1 MKKIKINLKLFLLL
15 ILVPFLVVIFPENSN
30 SIGGRIS
37 EKNAVKT
44 YWQKAPIMPRAAKYF
59 IRTEK
64 IKAKKTTLNNHP
76 MNISKPALRKMLSQ
90 LAYKYDRNHPEIPL
104 FSDNELELLTNYVP
118 IALQEAKANHDV
130 TFVIKGPHSS
140 ARWALKEER
149 LTAGRIFVSNNQLNL
164 ILGAVQVNLQPTI
177 DERYQ
182 GNVWET
188 TKLYYDI
195 GRRKKSAKYE
205 GLVVVYDQKKKGI
218 YRKTSKRKDWF
229 VFTELAYQQA
239 IQKDIDTGM
248 SREQYRTLQE
258 QIDVLQKQLNKGNNQ
273 RPIKK
278 QQLQRQQKK
287 TIKKDYPKKE
297 TKSRSANAKEKQ
309 VILQQRLNTL
319 EKLYKKGMLDENEY
333 QRKRQEILKEI

>member
-15 ILVPFLVVIFPENSN
+15 ILVPFFSIIFPQNS
-30 SIGGRIS
+30 SGIGGRIS
-37 EKNAVKT
+37 EKYAVKT
-44 YWQKAPIMPRAAKYF
+44 YWEKAPIMPQAAKYF

-64 IKAKKTTLNNHP
+64 IKVKKTVLNNHP
-76 MNISKPALRKMLSQ
+76 INISKPALRKMLSQ
-90 LAYKYDRNHPEIPL
+90 LAYKYDRDRPEIPL
-104 FSDNELELLTNYVP
+104 FSDQELELLTNYVP
-118 IALQEAKANHDV
+118 KALQESKANHDV

-140 ARWALKEER
+140 ARWALREER

-205 GLVVVYDQKKKGI
+205 GLVVVYDQEKKGI
-218 YRKTSKRKDWF
+218 YRKSSKRKDWF

-239 IQKDIDTGM
+239 IEKDINTGM
-248 SREQYRTLQE
+248 SREQYRTLQG

-273 RPIKK
+273 RPI
-278 QQLQRQQKK
+278 QRQKKK
-287 TIKKDYPKKE
+287 TITKDYPKKE
-297 TKSRSANAKEKQ
+297 SKSRSANTEEKQ
-309 VILQQRLNTL
+309 MILQQRLNTL

-333 QRKRQEILKEI
+333 QRKRQEILNEI